1 MLVSIIL
8 LALITLLYFLTRSIL
23 ITVLGGL
30 ALYLLSRILS
40 PQITMLMNKLYPR
53 PELRVMLETEMDDPV
68 PGRGMRALIVT
79 QSLAF
84 SKKESTR
91 RLFAEMFDTAAA
103 AWKDKSE
110 IFRLRFDTVERE
122 RLPRKILT
130 AVCGEKD
137 AGMRRCYY
145 EWQAQI
151 RAKDFGTACKE
162 ERELFFYDGAMP
174 FEPGGEAQ
182 SYAVVFLFDSR
193 LPTQE

>member
-8 LALITLLYFLTRSIL
+8 IALIMLIYFLSRSIL

-30 ALYLLSRILS
+30 MLYMLSRILS
-40 PQITMLMNKLYPR
+40 PQITMLMHKLYPR
-53 PELRVMLETEMDDPV
+53 PELRVMLEEGMDDPV

-79 QSLAF
+79 QELSF
-84 SKKESTR
+84 SKREATR
-91 RLFAEMFDTAAA
+91 RLFEEMFNTAAA
-103 AWKDKSE
+103 ACKDKNE
-110 IFRLRFDTVERE
+110 IFRLRFDTVEQSG
-122 RLPRKILT
+122 LPRKILT

-137 AGMRRCYY
+137 SGMRRCYY

-162 ERELFFYDGAMP
+162 NRELFFYDGSMP

-193 LPTQE
+193 LPEKE